1 MTRGNLLIAV
11 VALLLVISAPAGLI
25 PGWTPALA
33 TSVALTSLALI
44 GLNIIFGVAGM
55 LAFGQAAFMVVPA
68 YLAGILE
75 RNGLPSGWSILFG
88 LVVGVLL
95 ARALA
100 ELFVRLPGIYL
111 AFGTLGFGFVV
122 EGLAR
127 AFPAWTG
134 GASGLVFSSGRAISQ
149 GVWYVLALVAL
160 AAGLAGYAF
169 LMRGTWWRRLRTV
182 KHDELVAWAVGIDV
196 TRAKVRAFTI
206 GCLYACVAGTLL
218 CYYVGVVVPEDAGA
232 QKSLSQIGMVIMGGP
247 ALALGP
253 VVGTLLVAWLFFAA
267 GHFGGQYESLVYGLF
282 FLIAVLYARNG
293 LLGLLPPSWF
303 ATPVSRAAAT
313 GTGAS
318 HAQGVEPAAT
328 TASARTGI
336 CLGVNDVGKR
346 FEGLVALENVSFDV
360 AAGEVFALV
369 GPNGAGKSTLFN
381 VVCGIIEPSSG
392 TIAVG
397 GQDLA
402 TLPIHRRASLIGRA
416 FQVARLVPDLTA
428 AENVMVRI
436 DNIAPHLTE
445 TERRIATL
453 KQLDAFDLLQ
463 HADQPVN
470 TLSMGQHKLID
481 IARAAAGDPLVVLL
495 DEPAVGLTESE
506 LVHLQDVINKL
517 RMRGIAVVIVE
528 HNIDFVSSVASR
540 GLVLDSG
547 RPVMVGIMEDI
558 LADARVQKA
567 YFGALT

>member
-1 MTRGNLLIAV
+1 MTRKYLLIAT
-11 VALLLVISAPAGLI
+11 VALLLVITPPMGLI

-33 TSVALTSLALI
+33 TNVALTALALV

-68 YLAGILE
+68 YFAGVLE
-75 RNGLPSGWSILFG
+75 RAGLSSGPAIVIG
-88 LVVGVLL
+88 MAVGVVL
-95 ARALA
+95 ARGLA
-100 ELFVRLPGIYL
+100 ELFVRLPGVYL

-134 GASGLVFSSGRAISQ
+134 GASGLVFSAGRAIGQ
-149 GVWYVLALVAL
+149 EVWYVLAIVAL
-160 AAGLAGYAF
+160 LVGLAGYVL
-169 LMRGTWWRRLRTV
+169 LMRGAMWRRLRTI

-206 GCLYACVAGTLL
+206 GCFYACVAGTLL

-253 VVGTLLVAWLFFAA
+253 VVGALLVAWLFFAA
-267 GHFGGQYESLVYGLF
+267 GYGGHYESLVYGIC
-282 FLIAVLYARNG
+282 FLLAVLYAKNG
-293 LLGLLPPSWF
+293 LLGLLPQSWF
-303 ATPVSRAAAT
+303 IPAAAKKSAVT
-313 GTGAS
+313 ETDAAALADPFS
-318 HAQGVEPAAT
+318 PPRIGV
-328 TASARTGI
+328 
-336 CLGVNDVGKR
+336 CLRVQDVGKR
-346 FEGLVALENVSFDV
+346 FQGLVALEGVSFDV

-381 VVCGIIEPSSG
+381 VICGIIEPTTG
-392 TIAVG
+392 RVAVA

-402 TLPIHRRASLIGRA
+402 ALPIHRRAPLIGRA

-436 DNIAPHLTE
+436 DNIAPNLSE
-445 TERRIATL
+445 SERRSAAL
-453 KQLDAFDLLQ
+453 AQLEAFGLLP
-463 HADQPVN
+463 HADQPVS
-470 TLSMGQHKLID
+470 TLSIGEHKLID
-481 IARAAAGDPLVVLL
+481 LARAAAGDPVLVLL

-506 LVHLQDVINKL
+506 LVHLQEVISKL
-517 RMRGIAVVIVE
+517 QGRGIAVVIVE

-547 RPVMVGIMEDI
+547 RPVVTGTMRDI
-558 LADARVQKA
+558 LGDTRVQKA

>member
-1 MTRGNLLIAV
+1 MTRKTLLIAAV
-11 VALLLVISAPAGLI
+11 GLVLVFSPPAGLI

-33 TSVALTSLALI
+33 TNVALTALALI

-68 YLAGILE
+68 YFGGALE
-75 RNGLPSGWSILFG
+75 RAGLSSGLAIAIG
-88 LVVGVLL
+88 LAVGVML

-100 ELFVRLPGIYL
+100 ELFVRLPGVYL

-134 GASGLVFSSGRAISQ
+134 GASGLVFSAGRAISQ
-149 GVWYVLALVAL
+149 EVWYVLAIVAL
-160 AAGLAGYAF
+160 VLGLVGYAL
-169 LMRGTWWRRLRTV
+169 LMRGAMWRRLRTV

-196 TRAKVRAFTI
+196 TQAKVRAFTI
-206 GCLYACVAGTLL
+206 GCFYACVAGTLL

-253 VVGTLLVAWLFFAA
+253 VVGALLVAWLFFAA
-267 GHFGGQYESLVYGLF
+267 GYGGNYESLVYGIF
-282 FLIAVLYARNG
+282 FLLAVLYAKNG
-293 LLGLLPPSWF
+293 LLGLLPQSWLGE
-303 ATPVSRAAAT
+303 APAKPHLVTADVAVQPDPPDKPARA
-313 GTGAS
+313 
-318 HAQGVEPAAT
+318 GV
-328 TASARTGI
+328 
-336 CLGVNDVGKR
+336 CLRVENVGKR
-346 FEGLVALENVSFDV
+346 FQGLVALEDVSFEV

-381 VVCGIIEPSSG
+381 VICGIIEPTTG
-392 TIAVG
+392 NIAVDG
-397 GQDLA
+397 HDLA
-402 TLPIHRRASLIGRA
+402 ALPIHRRAPLIGRA

-436 DNIAPHLTE
+436 DNITPDYNE
-445 TERRIATL
+445 TERRVMALAQL
-453 KQLDAFDLLQ
+453 KAFDLLQ
-463 HADQPVN
+463 HADEAVS
-470 TLSMGQHKLID
+470 TLSIGQHKLID
-481 IARAAAGDPLVVLL
+481 LARAAAGDPVLVLL

-506 LVHLQDVINKL
+506 LVHLKEVISKL
-517 RMRGIAVVIVE
+517 QMRGIAVVIVE

-547 RPVMVGIMEDI
+547 HAVVTGAMRDI
-558 LADARVQKA
+558 LADERVQKA